1 MPDSSPLPPPAQL
14 RRELGKW
21 DLTAIGVNQVIG
33 GAVFA
38 APTALAL
45 ALGAWS
51 WCAVGLVGLLAMAIA
66 LNFAEAGSRTEGTG
80 GPYLYTREAFG
91 RFAGFEVGWIGWLV
105 RVTSWASILDVLVN
119 ALGYYWPGLASGT
132 PRAAVIAT
140 VVVSIAAVNIRGI
153 RQSSWLVNAFTI
165 GKLTPL
171 VLFVAIGLPQTSID
185 ALRPG
190 ALPPWHQIS
199 TASLLLIFV
208 FGGYEI
214 IPVPAGEA
222 RSPRTAVP
230 FAMIATIVI
239 VACVMTL
246 AQGVAVGTFP
256 GLAGS
261 ASTTPL
267 ADAARI
273 FIGPWGAALMIAG
286 ATVSV
291 AGNNVG
297 AALSGSRILFALAE
311 QGDVPRVFGHVS
323 ARFRTP
329 DVAIVTTCATTLALA
344 LTGSFVKLAAISAI
358 ARLLIYG
365 GTCASVLA
373 LRRRSRAPFTIP
385 WGPLVPAVALVVCAV
400 ILAGATAE
408 QVSRGGLA
416 LGIGAGLYLMARRAH
431 DEHGQRAWVRDHK

>member
-1 MPDSSPLPPPAQL
+1 MTDFSHRPLAQL
-14 RRELGKW
+14 RREMGKW

-66 LNFAEAGSRTEGTG
+66 LNFAEAGSRVEGTG
-80 GPYLYTREAFG
+80 GPYLYTRAAFG

-105 RVTSWASILDVLVN
+105 RVTSWASVLDVFVSSL
-119 ALGYYWPGLASGT
+119 AYYWPRLAAGP
-132 PRAAVIAT
+132 PRAAVVA
-140 VVVSIAAVNIRGI
+140 VVVLSIMAINVRGI

-171 VLFVAIGLPQTSID
+171 VLFIAIGLPQISIE
-185 ALRPG
+185 AVRPG
-190 ALPPWHQIS
+190 ALPPWHEIS
-199 TASLLLIFV
+199 GAALLLIFV

-230 FAMIATIVI
+230 FAMVATIVI
-239 VACVMTL
+239 VTAVMTL
-246 AQGVAVGTFP
+246 AQGVAMGTWP
-256 GLAGS
+256 NLAASGS
-261 ASTTPL
+261 ATPL

-286 ATVSV
+286 AAVSV

-311 QGDVPRVFGHVS
+311 QGDVPRLFGHVN

-329 DVAIVTTCATTLALA
+329 DVAIVMTCVTTLVLA
-344 LTGSFVKLAAISAI
+344 LTGSFVKLAAISAV
-358 ARLLIYG
+358 ARLLIYA

-373 LRRRSRAPFTIP
+373 LRRHSRAPFTIP
-385 WGPLVPAVALVVCAV
+385 WGPAIPGVALIVCAV
-400 ILAGATAE
+400 ILAGVTAQ
-408 QVSRGGLA
+408 QVERGGLA
-416 LGIGAGLYLMARRAH
+416 LGAGAVLYWIARRA
-431 DEHGQRAWVRDHK
+431 K